1 MRCVGSQAGH
11 PSGHGTPLD
20 GGSGTAKVATWET
33 FFNIRLDFHL
43 QYENVAVV
51 SEIKR

>member
-11 PSGHGTPLD
+11 PSALD
-20 GGSGTAKVATWET
+20 GGSGTAKVARWET